1 MGHRKAQD
9 FSGLDSKAQGF
20 GEVDGRK
27 VESCGVWKRKRLLV
41 EETGGI
47 LSWGG
52 GDAQEA
58 SESGSQGGGWEEGRA
73 GAQSLQGLGGPGEEL
88 GLFSPWNLQMLEP

>member
-1 MGHRKAQD
+1 MQGLEEEEVTGRRNRGHPE
-9 FSGLDSKAQGF
+9 L
-20 GEVDGRK
+20 
-27 VESCGVWKRKRLLV
+27 
-41 EETGGI
+41 
-47 LSWGG
+47 G